1 MQLLWTVTGVCI
13 LLERNN
19 THKSSAL
26 CKCFLR
32 SFLHLFLHLCWWFS
46 PPQNNTS
53 QLNRLKSYQLH
64 SAIVVS
70 RGVKQSK
77 HSAKSVCVFVCRQEF
92 CSEACPDLTKEVYLQ
107 DIHCVGSLCKL
118 YFRELPNPLLTYELY
133 SKFTVSTFKSHLL
146 SWWGR
151 GDPVWHRS
159 GLTARSAG
167 HMSLTRVQL
176 ADISFILANLH
187 LNGIF
192 WPNDT
197 IHKEFFMFITAVILQ

>member
-1 MQLLWTVTGVCI
+1 MYVFFLKETTHTNNLRYANVSLDLFCI
-13 LLERNN
+13 
-19 THKSSAL
+19 
-26 CKCFLR
+26 F
-32 SFLHLFLHLCWWFS
+32 FS
-46 PPQNNTS
+46 IFAGDFFPQNNTS

-64 SAIVVS
+64 SATVVS

-146 SWWGR
+146 S
-151 GDPVWHRS
+151 
-159 GLTARSAG
+159 
-167 HMSLTRVQL
+167 
-176 ADISFILANLH
+176 
-187 LNGIF
+187 
-192 WPNDT
+192 
-197 IHKEFFMFITAVILQ
+197 